1 MNAEK
6 TLQKIK
12 NHLLKGQLLKKA
24 IRHIP
29 RANNIRNRLL
39 LAVSLL
45 ILISA
50 TSLSVLNYLHFA
62 SSYTEQSAENMQELV
77 EQVAV
82 NIENSLNEIGQ
93 LCLSPYYNSDIMR
106 WLESDAVS
114 AQNAIE
120 KRQEIERYLQQ
131 SLITP
136 RKDVMLVCALI
147 KRSNTE
153 YLFWF
158 NSSL

>member
-93 LCLSPYYNSDIMR
+93 LCLSPYYH
-106 WLESDAVS
+106 
-114 AQNAIE
+114 
-120 KRQEIERYLQQ
+120 
-131 SLITP
+131 
-136 RKDVMLVCALI
+136 
-147 KRSNTE
+147 
-153 YLFWF
+153 
-158 NSSL
+158 

>member
-93 LCLSPYYNSDIMR
+93 LCLSPYYNSDIILTKSTCCFSTSTAPISCSR
-106 WLESDAVS
+106 SGS
-114 AQNAIE
+114 G
-120 KRQEIERYLQQ
+120 
-131 SLITP
+131 
-136 RKDVMLVCALI
+136 CA
-147 KRSNTE
+147 NTVPAARG
-153 YLFWF
+153 
-158 NSSL
+158 